1 MAGDTVVTVQGN
13 LVDDPDLRYTDAGVA
28 LAKITVAST
37 PRVLDRE
44 TNQWRD
50 GDPLFLTCTAWRELA
65 EHISESLRK
74 GTRVVVT
81 GRLRLSRWET
91 EAGEKRSA
99 YGLDV
104 DDIGPS
110 LRFATAKV
118 SRMTR
123 GGGAGY
129 GADVPPDD
137 VWAQASPARPTTA
150 PPAQPGAGPAGQS
163 ALLAVV
169 A

>member
-1 MAGDTVVTVQGN
+1 MANETTVTVVGN
-13 LVDDPDLRYTDAGVA
+13 LTDDPDLRFTPAGVA
-28 LAKITVAST
+28 MARFAVAST

-44 TNQWRD
+44 SGAWRD

-65 EHISESLRK
+65 EHAAESLRK

-91 EAGEKRSA
+91 DEGEKRSA

-104 DDIGPS
+104 DDVGPS
-110 LRFATAKV
+110 LRFATARV

-123 GGGAGY
+123 SNASNGNGGGAGAA
-129 GADVPPDD
+129 GTGSAVD
-137 VWAQASPARPTTA
+137 ASWDAAAPAVR
-150 PPAQPGAGPAGQS
+150 S
-163 ALLAVV
+163 AA